1 MAENTTVG
9 HTPGPWMVTGVML
22 GHKGDV
28 YAPTADRI
36 PDCHHIARC
45 FAPKPQGEVYCELQA
60 IGIERDAI
68 AQIEANA
75 TLIAAAP
82 ELLDALQ
89 RMLAWAIEAQKHID
103 PDWSG
108 EFFDDS
114 DFGVASR
121 AIAKAMGE

>member
-1 MAENTTVG
+1 MEKFS
-9 HTPGPWMVTGVML
+9 HTPGPWRVTGVMS

-28 YAPTADRI
+28 YVPTADRI

-60 IGIERDAI
+60 IVIERDAI

-82 ELLDALQ
+82 ELLEALRGLVEAMSRDGDPAFAHLIIDA
-89 RMLAWAIEAQKHID
+89 RA
-103 PDWSG
+103 
-108 EFFDDS
+108 
-114 DFGVASR
+114 
-121 AIAKAMGE
+121 AIAKAMGDKS

>member
-1 MAENTTVG
+1 MS
-9 HTPGPWMVTGVML
+9 

-28 YAPTADRI
+28 YVPTADRI

-82 ELLDALQ
+82 ELLEAL
-89 RMLAWAIEAQKHID
+89 REVLRVVDELYREHEIELQDEDVETVQFAR
-103 PDWSG
+103 
-108 EFFDDS
+108 
-114 DFGVASR
+114 A
-121 AIAKAMGE
+121 AIAMAMGDKS

>member
-1 MAENTTVG
+1 MEKFS
-9 HTPGPWMVTGVML
+9 HTPGPWRVTGVMS

-28 YAPTADRI
+28 YVPTADRI

-82 ELLDALQ
+82 ELLEALRLAKRHIAHMARWIEGRSSGYSFEALGEDMPSIDA
-89 RMLAWAIEAQKHID
+89 
-103 PDWSG
+103 
-108 EFFDDS
+108 
-114 DFGVASR
+114 